1 MEGGVACLALPAQA
15 GGDEILPLDLTMQH
29 SSTPSRDEAGSDDEG
44 GQSTTAAAAAASPEP
59 EPQFAEEMAAS
70 ALELEL
76 TYKYSDAEKRASMR
90 ARLTKM
96 SSFERTQAVARLRA
110 KREEER
116 ELLTRQRVALST
128 FFSTHDPTGAKSP
141 SNLKEKLIGMAM
153 AARKPIKDEKWSVI
167 CAKLG
172 ETFGQ
177 SPNAFFN

>member
-1 MEGGVACLALPAQA
+1 
-15 GGDEILPLDLTMQH
+15 
-29 SSTPSRDEAGSDDEG
+29 
-44 GQSTTAAAAAASPEP
+44 
-59 EPQFAEEMAAS
+59 
-70 ALELEL
+70 
-76 TYKYSDAEKRASMR
+76 MR
-90 ARLTKM
+90 AKLTKM

-141 SNLKEKLIGMAM
+141 NNLKEKLIGMAM